1 MVHMVRS
8 GQYMW
13 YIWCDQGSTCGTYG
27 AIRAVHVVRL
37 VRFVKCNGYGLK
49 RIHGTLGVVRGVFQ
63 TLYVLESLGAQ
74 AAGPIPCECN
84 RLPTWTEMRIPFCTL
99 HAVTFV

>member
-1 MVHMVRS
+1 MLVRMVRS

-13 YIWCDQGSTCGTYG
+13 YIWCDQGSTCGTVG
-27 AIRAVHVVRL
+27 AVCQVQW
-37 VRFVKCNGYGLK
+37 VRFEKNTWYTGCSS
-49 RIHGTLGVVRGVFQ
+49 VFQ
-63 TLYVLESLGAQ
+63 TLYVLKSLGAQ
-74 AAGPIPCECN
+74 AAGPSPCECN